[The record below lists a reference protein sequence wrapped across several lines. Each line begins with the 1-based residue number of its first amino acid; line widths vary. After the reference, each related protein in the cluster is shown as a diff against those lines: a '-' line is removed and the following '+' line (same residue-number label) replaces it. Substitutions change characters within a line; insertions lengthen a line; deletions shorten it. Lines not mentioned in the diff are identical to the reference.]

1 MSDQT
6 VKKPRTSHS
15 RKFFWRGL
23 AILLPSILTV
33 WILIMGY
40 QFVQQRIAEPI
51 NKGIRA
57 GLSQWS
63 PWPEVYEQE
72 IIDVE
77 AELTAEQRNQLRQAT
92 DPKAWLRDH
101 VRRAKIRTLW
111 NHYQFPLDL
120 LGLIVAFILFYIVG
134 LLLGSYIGHSLYK
147 RGEMLI
153 QRLPLFKQVY
163 PSVKQITDFLV
174 SDGKDRMKQFS
185 RVVAVQ
191 YPRRGIW
198 SVGFVTGET
207 MVNIQRAAGVPCAT
221 VFIPSSP
228 TPFTGYT
235 ISVPRSDMIELP
247 ITVEEAL
254 RFTVSGGVVLP
265 PSQTAELPASTQ
277 DEDASEPMQSS
288 HVDAANPSDA
298 SPEEDDPTTL
308 AKSQH

>member
-1 MSDQT
+1 
-6 VKKPRTSHS
+6 
-15 RKFFWRGL
+15 
-23 AILLPSILTV
+23 
-33 WILIMGY
+33 MGY

-51 NKGIRA
+51 NMGIRA
-57 GLSQWS
+57 GLARWS
-63 PWPEVYEQE
+63 PLPVVLEEDLVGIEK
-72 IIDVE
+72 
-77 AELTAEQRNQLRQAT
+77 ELTQAQREQMRRAE
-92 DPKAWLRDH
+92 DPKGWLR
-101 VRRAKIRTLW
+101 VYAKSIKIQNLW
-111 NHYQFPLDL
+111 SQYSFPLDL
-120 LGLIVAFILFYIVG
+120 LGLIVAFVLIYIVG

-147 RGEMLI
+147 RGEMIL

-174 SDGKDRMKQFS
+174 SDGNERLKQFS

-198 SVGFVTGET
+198 SVGFITGDT
-207 MVNIQRAAGVPCAT
+207 MSLIEKQAGVPCAT

-265 PSQTAELPASTQ
+265 PSQAKRLSEQDLPA
-277 DEDASEPMQSS
+277 DEASQEDVS
-288 HVDAANPSDA
+288 NPSDT
-298 SPEEDDPTTL
+298 SPNSDSSTL
-308 AKSQH
+308 ATSQT

>member
-6 VKKPRTSHS
+6 AKKSRTSHS

-23 AILLPSILTV
+23 TILLPSILTV

-57 GLSQWS
+57 GLAQWS

-72 IIDVE
+72 LIDTE
-77 AELTAEQRNQLRQAT
+77 AELSADQRNLMRQAE
-92 DPKAWLRDH
+92 DPREWLRDH
-101 VRRAKIRTLW
+101 IRRAKIRTIW
-111 NHYQFPLDL
+111 SQYQFPLDL

-174 SDGKDRMKQFS
+174 SDGEDRLKQFS

-198 SVGFVTGET
+198 SVGFITGDT
-207 MVNIQRAAGVPCAT
+207 MINIQRAAGVPCAT

-265 PSQTAELPASTQ
+265 PSQTSAVVQATTDDQKTDEMLPS
-277 DEDASEPMQSS
+277 DVDAS
-288 HVDAANPSDA
+288 NPSDA
-298 SPEEDDPTTL
+298 SPQEDDPTTL
-308 AKSQH
+308 ARSQS

>member
-6 VKKPRTSHS
+6 DSKPRRSHS

-23 AILLPSILTV
+23 TILLPSILTV

-51 NKGIRA
+51 NMGIRA
-57 GLSQWS
+57 GITRWS
-63 PWPEVYEQE
+63 PLPVVLEEDLVG
-72 IIDVE
+72 VE
-77 AELTAEQRNQLRQAT
+77 KELTQVQREQMRRAT
-92 DPKAWLRDH
+92 DPKKWLRGQ
-101 VRRAKIRTLW
+101 AKAIKIQNLW
-111 NHYQFPLDL
+111 DEYRFPFDL
-120 LGLIVAFILFYIVG
+120 LGLIVAFFLIYIVG
-134 LLLGSYIGHSLYK
+134 LLLGSYIGHSLYR
-147 RGEMLI
+147 RGEILL

-174 SDGKDRMKQFS
+174 SDGNERLKKFS

-198 SVGFVTGET
+198 SVGFITGDT
-207 MVNIQRAAGVPCAT
+207 MINIQDEAGVPCAT

-235 ISVPRSDMIELP
+235 ISVPRSEMIELP
-247 ITVEEAL
+247 ISVEEAL

-265 PSQTAELPASTQ
+265 PSQTKQLTEQNVTADQAKQEGASI
-277 DEDASEPMQSS
+277 S
-288 HVDAANPSDA
+288 SDA
-298 SPEEDDPTTL
+298 SPDTDSSTL
-308 AKSQH
+308 AQSQS

>member
-6 VKKPRTSHS
+6 DSKPRRSHS

-23 AILLPSILTV
+23 TILLPSILTV

-51 NKGIRA
+51 NMGIRA
-57 GLSQWS
+57 GITRWS
-63 PWPEVYEQE
+63 PLPVVLEEDLVG
-72 IIDVE
+72 VE
-77 AELTAEQRNQLRQAT
+77 KELTQVQREQMRRAT
-92 DPKAWLRDH
+92 DPKKWLRGQ
-101 VRRAKIRTLW
+101 AKAIKIQNLW
-111 NHYQFPLDL
+111 DEYRFPFDL
-120 LGLIVAFILFYIVG
+120 LGLIVAFFLIYIVG
-134 LLLGSYIGHSLYK
+134 LLLGSYIGHSLYR
-147 RGEMLI
+147 RGEILL

-174 SDGKDRMKQFS
+174 SDGNERLKKFS

-198 SVGFVTGET
+198 SVGFITGDT
-207 MVNIQRAAGVPCAT
+207 MIKIQDEAGVPCAT

-235 ISVPRSDMIELP
+235 ISVPRSEMIELP
-247 ITVEEAL
+247 ISVEEAL

-265 PSQTAELPASTQ
+265 PSQTKQLTEQNVTADQAKQEGASI
-277 DEDASEPMQSS
+277 S
-288 HVDAANPSDA
+288 SDA
-298 SPEEDDPTTL
+298 SPDTDSSTL
-308 AKSQH
+308 AQSQS